1 LKGVEPNRGEWA
13 ACVVCEF
20 LGYVH
25 FCVKG
30 GLPKDW
36 GVNPV
41 LYSQGEVAFC

>member
-1 LKGVEPNRGEWA
+1 VELNRGEWP

-25 FCVKG
+25 SCEKG
-30 GLPKDW
+30 GLSKDW
-36 GVNPV
+36 GVDLV